1 MFLYDCIRRIVV
13 QRIES
18 TLQQRFELSLAEGEG
33 MSDLVFQAITFASR
47 CHEGQFRK
55 GTEIPYI
62 VHPLSMLRFLARLG
76 APAELQ
82 AAAVLHDVVEDTEAT
97 LQEVRERFG
106 ERVAFLVE
114 GATEKDKSL
123 GWLER
128 KQAAIREAEESD
140 DLELLVLKC
149 VDKLDNLSDIRE
161 DHELQGESIWARFA
175 ADHAAQMWYYSTLTR
190 LFVGRLGG
198 TPYEGLATQI
208 KTVYEFVFGPL
219 PE

>member
-1 MFLYDCIRRIVV
+1 
-13 QRIES
+13 
-18 TLQQRFELSLAEGEG
+18 
-33 MSDLVFQAITFASR
+33 MSDLVFKAITFASE

-82 AAAVLHDVVEDTEAT
+82 AAAVLHDVVEDTDAT
-97 LQEVRERFG
+97 LDDIAERFG
-106 ERVAFLVE
+106 PRVAALVE

-123 GWLER
+123 SWMER
-128 KQAAIREAEESD
+128 KKAAIHHAEESQ

-161 DHELQGESIWARFA
+161 DHELHGETIWARFK
-175 ADHAAQMWYYSTLTR
+175 ADHAAQMWYYGTLTR
-190 LFVGRLGG
+190 LFTQRLAG
-198 TPYEGLATQI
+198 TPYEPLSVQI
-208 KTVYEFVFGPL
+208 KLVYEFVFGPL

>member
-1 MFLYDCIRRIVV
+1 
-13 QRIES
+13 
-18 TLQQRFELSLAEGEG
+18 
-33 MSDLVFQAITFASR
+33 MSQLVFEAITFATR

-55 GTEIPYI
+55 GTDIPYI

-97 LQEVRERFG
+97 LDDLRERFG
-106 ERVAFLVE
+106 ERVASLVE

-123 GWLER
+123 SWMER
-128 KQAAIREAEESD
+128 KKAAIHHAEESQ

-161 DHELQGESIWARFA
+161 DHELHGESIWARFK
-175 ADHAAQMWYYSTLTR
+175 ADHAAQMWYYGTLTR
-190 LFVGRLGG
+190 LFNQRLAGS
-198 TPYEGLATQI
+198 PYEPLAVQI
-208 KTVYEFVFGPL
+208 KLVYEFVFGPL